1 MHSGNWSDLA
11 DEYIFNQEFSS
22 VSSSNKRERF
32 KIDQN
37 GDREMDFEFLTF
49 GTWGFI
55 IIFSKHIALMAPK
68 SNITLKTCL
77 SYYRV
82 QKRAN
87 VPSVRFHYLFRNIFL
102 NHNN

>member
-55 IIFSKHIALMAPK
+55 IIWSRWRDGAKE
-68 SNITLKTCL
+68 
-77 SYYRV
+77 
-82 QKRAN
+82 QWQ
-87 VPSVRFHYLFRNIFL
+87 FRNVSKL
-102 NHNN
+102 LSCSKTS

>member
-1 MHSGNWSDLA
+1 MQSGNWSDLA
-11 DEYIFNQEFSS
+11 DEYIYNQEFSS

-55 IIFSKHIALMAPK
+55 IICSRLRGGAKEQNHFENVSKLLLC
-68 SNITLKTCL
+68 SKT
-77 SYYRV
+77 S
-82 QKRAN
+82 
-87 VPSVRFHYLFRNIFL
+87 
-102 NHNN
+102 

>member
-55 IIFSKHIALMAPK
+55 IICSRLHDGAKEQYHFENVSKLLLCSK
-68 SNITLKTCL
+68 TSLCTL
-77 SYYRV
+77 S
-82 QKRAN
+82 
-87 VPSVRFHYLFRNIFL
+87 
-102 NHNN
+102 

>member
-1 MHSGNWSDLA
+1 MHMGNWSDLA
-11 DEYIFNQEFSS
+11 DEYIYNQEFSS
-22 VSSSNKRERF
+22 VSSSNKREKF

-49 GTWGFI
+49 GTGFQI
-55 IIFSKHIALMAPK
+55 DNVVIALSTNQRARQHFE
-68 SNITLKTCL
+68 TC
-77 SYYRV
+77 YYRV

-87 VPSVRFHYLFRNIFL
+87 VDPSFYLFRNVWQ